1 MQASV
6 GLSYSSSIAS
16 HFLNFLHWMVFDLFF
31 IVWHEK
37 RSEVCVVNRCQCI
50 GNIANAFENTYSA
63 LKRVSN
69 SWKTLWRIFNAFSTY
84 LLCRVFTNRVTTHP
98 TETALRHLVF
108 WSFRFKLLWSAQ
120 ADAVCFPINAVKCSL
135 TELTTRSTS
144 FTRAVSSLI
153 YMRLRQDSSCSWSIG
168 YCSICWHFSQRF
180 WH

>member
-1 MQASV
+1 
-6 GLSYSSSIAS
+6 
-16 HFLNFLHWMVFDLFF
+16 MVFDLFF

-37 RSEVCVVNRCQCI
+37 RSEVCNVLFNQISTRCQPLPMHRKHCQRIRKYLQRIEKCFQQLKNIVAHFQCI
-50 GNIANAFENTYSA
+50 FQ
-63 LKRVSN
+63 
-69 SWKTLWRIFNAFSTY
+69 RIFNAFSTY
-84 LLCRVFTNRVTTHP
+84 LSCWVFTNRVTTHP

-135 TELTTRSTS
+135 MELTTRSTS

-153 YMRLRQDSSCSWSIG
+153 YMRMHQDSSCSWSIG
-168 YCSICWHFSQRF
+168 YCSICLHFSQRF